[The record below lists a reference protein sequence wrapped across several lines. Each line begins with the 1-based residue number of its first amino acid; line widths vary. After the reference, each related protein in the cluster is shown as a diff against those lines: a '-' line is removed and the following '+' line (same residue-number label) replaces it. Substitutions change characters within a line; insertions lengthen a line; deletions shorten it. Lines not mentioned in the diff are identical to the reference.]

1 VFSTGVKHELDTDGV
16 EHRWRRMAPGLQH
29 RCGVEHNLDT
39 TDTGVPTFRDVVTAC
54 NFLLPL
60 PVLPACHS
68 TQQRD
73 TAFVIQ
79 CGSL

>member
-39 TDTGVPTFRDVVTAC
+39 ADTGVPTFRDDW
-54 NFLLPL
+54 LLL
-60 PVLPACHS
+60 Q
-68 TQQRD
+68 T
-73 TAFVIQ
+73 
-79 CGSL
+79 